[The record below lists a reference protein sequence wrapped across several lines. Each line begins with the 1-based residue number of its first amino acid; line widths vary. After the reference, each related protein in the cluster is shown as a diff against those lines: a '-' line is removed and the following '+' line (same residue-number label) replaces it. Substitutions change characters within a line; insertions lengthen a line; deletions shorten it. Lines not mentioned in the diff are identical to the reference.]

1 MMTSTL
7 EHDLASSRVDL
18 ESARRELLD
27 VLGPLTDRDLDRA
40 PRGHWPVRRVLEHVI
55 WHEQIY
61 VRMAAHIR
69 GAPNPG
75 EMPDNTPSSIADALD
90 KLAASRSALLAAL
103 ERIDDETFYKLT
115 KMGYEEYSIFSML
128 ENEANHEREHAA
140 QIKKTLESVLP

>member
-1 MMTSTL
+1 VTSDL
-7 EHDLASSRVDL
+7 DRDLASSHLDL

-27 VLGPLTDRDLDRA
+27 ALSPLSDADLDRA

-61 VRMAAHIR
+61 VRMVAHIR

-75 EMPDNTPSSIADALD
+75 EMPDNTPSSVADALER
-90 KLAASRSALLAAL
+90 LAASRSALLAAI
-103 ERIDDETFYKLT
+103 EGIDDEAFYKLT
-115 KMGYEEYSIFSML
+115 KMGYEEYSCFSML

-140 QIKKTLESVLP
+140 QISKTLGR

>member
-1 MMTSTL
+1 MTTDFAR
-7 EHDLASSRVDL
+7 DLTSSRLDL

-27 VLGPLTDRDLDRA
+27 ALSPLSDADLDRA

-61 VRMAAHIR
+61 VRMVAHIR

-75 EMPDNTPSSIADALD
+75 EMSDNTPSSVADALER
-90 KLAASRSALLAAL
+90 LPASRRALLAAI
-103 ERIDDETFYKLT
+103 EGIDDETFYKLT
-115 KMGYEEYSIFSML
+115 KMGYEEYSCFSML

-140 QIKKTLESVLP
+140 QIKKTLD